1 MSARPSSHPQ
11 EHQDHIEKT
20 SAMNEQQTRTVPAE
34 SLALTYFTDF
44 QAKTVAAI
52 AERIIPANGSD
63 AGATDAGV
71 VYYIDRSITGFSTNL
86 QRVYR
91 LGLRE
96 LERYCQQRFRAQ
108 FQELDTELQDSVIR
122 DLLGPEVIEP
132 VGTPEPRPLPG
143 LLDNEAPGD
152 GEAGPGDSAV
162 ELDEALLR
170 RLFAIIREHTVEGY
184 FCDPIYG
191 GNRNTVG
198 WKLVGFPGAQWGYT
212 AEQMKPGFDATTIVI
227 KTLSDLRRDLGK
239 LTDNKQYYS
248 NEVK

>member
-1 MSARPSSHPQ
+1 MSAQPNSQ
-11 EHQDHIEKT
+11 HQAHLEKANT
-20 SAMNEQQTRTVPAE
+20 MNERETPPLKGE

-44 QAKTVAAI
+44 QATTVAAI

-71 VYYIDRSITGFSTNL
+71 VYYIDRSITGFSANL

-96 LERYCQQRFRAQ
+96 LERYCEQRFRAQ
-108 FQELDTELQDSVIR
+108 FQELGTELQDTVIR
-122 DLLGPEVIEP
+122 ELLGPEVLESIE
-132 VGTPEPRPLPG
+132 TPKSGQLPG
-143 LLDNEAPGD
+143 PLENETPDESETSSGSPTA
-152 GEAGPGDSAV
+152 
-162 ELDEALLR
+162 ELDETLLR
-170 RLFAIIREHTVEGY
+170 RLFAVIREHTIEGY

-227 KTLSDLRRDLGK
+227 KTLSDLRSDLGK

>member
-1 MSARPSSHPQ
+1 MSAQPSS
-11 EHQDHIEKT
+11 EHQAHIEKAT
-20 SAMNEQQTRTVPAE
+20 TMNERETLELEAE

-44 QAKTVAAI
+44 QATTVAAI

-71 VYYIDRSITGFSTNL
+71 VYYIDRSITGFSANL

-96 LERYCQQRFRAQ
+96 LERYCEHRFRAQ
-108 FQELDTELQDSVIR
+108 FQELDAELQDRVTR
-122 DLLGPEVIEP
+122 DLLGPEVVESI
-132 VGTPEPRPLPG
+132 GTPKSGQLPG
-143 LLDNEAPGD
+143 PLDNETPDEA
-152 GEAGPGDSAV
+152 EAGSGDSTAEV
-162 ELDEALLR
+162 DGALLR
-170 RLFAIIREHTVEGY
+170 RLFAVIREHTIEGY